1 MLHTVVPLPAQLD
14 PILGSAVDTWAT
26 VAVAIGTIGTV
37 VYALFRDYF
46 ITARRRPRL
55 DLRFDRTGNDQ
66 VIIGAEGGSDA
77 AHVRLR
83 VANQP
88 GKDTADDVVVMM
100 TELRRLGDP
109 EQTTAE
115 TRPIGFPLTWSGS
128 SPPLTVASVHPG
140 SERHVDLLHVDWPA
154 GDEMEIARTWPED
167 AQLRLDIS
175 PRPAGSRDLLDSGTY
190 EIAVEVRA
198 RNADAIGYAIAVFWD
213 GKWSGRDAMW
223 DHLRVEPPR
232 KVR

>member
-1 MLHTVVPLPAQLD
+1 MLHAVVPLPAQLD

-37 VYALFRDYF
+37 VYALFLDYF
-46 ITARRRPRL
+46 VTARRRPRL
-55 DLRFDRTGNDQ
+55 DLRFDHTGNDQ

-100 TELRRLGDP
+100 TELRRLGDA

-115 TRPIGFPLTWSGS
+115 TRTIGLPLT
-128 SPPLTVASVHPG
+128 
-140 SERHVDLLHVDWPA
+140 
-154 GDEMEIARTWPED
+154 
-167 AQLRLDIS
+167 
-175 PRPAGSRDLLDSGTY
+175 
-190 EIAVEVRA
+190 
-198 RNADAIGYAIAVFWD
+198 
-213 GKWSGRDAMW
+213 
-223 DHLRVEPPR
+223 
-232 KVR
+232 